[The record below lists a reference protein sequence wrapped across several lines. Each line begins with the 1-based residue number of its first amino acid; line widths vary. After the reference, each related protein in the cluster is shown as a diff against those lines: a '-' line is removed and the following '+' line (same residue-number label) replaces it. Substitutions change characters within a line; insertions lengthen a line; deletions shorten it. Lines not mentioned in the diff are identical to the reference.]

1 MKKQVSR
8 LYLDTSVYGGVFDD
22 EFKEDSIRIVNAI
35 NANKICVLMS
45 DIVVAEVE
53 AKGTPEKVKE
63 LVRSLPPRHIEA
75 LRLTKEVSSLQQAYL
90 DRKILTARS
99 KNDAAHVAFATV
111 HRADAIVSWN
121 FRDIVRFDRMK
132 LFSQV
137 NFSLGYGLLTIVSP
151 KEVFFDE

>member
-1 MKKQVSR
+1 MKKPISR
-8 LYLDTSVYGGVFDD
+8 LYLDTSIYGGVFDD
-22 EFKEDSIRIVNAI
+22 EFKEDSKRIMDAI
-35 NANKICVLMS
+35 NDNKICVLMS
-45 DIVVAEVE
+45 DIVVAEIE
-53 AKGTPEKVKE
+53 AKGTPEKVQE
-63 LVRSLPPRHIEA
+63 LVRSIPLKHIEA
-75 LRLTKEVSSLQQAYL
+75 LQLTAEVSTLQQAYL

-132 LFSQV
+132 LFNQV

>member
-1 MKKQVSR
+1 MKTQMSR
-8 LYLDTSVYGGVFDD
+8 LYLDTSVYGGVFDE
-22 EFKEDSIRIVNAI
+22 EFMEDSKRIMDAI
-35 NANKICVLMS
+35 NNNRVCILMS
-45 DIVVAEVE
+45 DIVLAEID
-53 AKGTPEKVKE
+53 AKGTPDKVQE
-63 LVRSLPPRHIEA
+63 LVRSLPSKHVEA
-75 LRLTKEVSSLQQAYL
+75 LQLTAEVSTLQQAYL

-99 KNDAAHVAFATV
+99 KNDAAHVAFATI

-132 LFSQV
+132 LFNQV

>member
-1 MKKQVSR
+1 MKKPISR
-8 LYLDTSVYGGVFDD
+8 LYLDTSVYGGVFDE
-22 EFKEDSIRIVNAI
+22 EFMEDSKRIMDAI
-35 NANKICVLMS
+35 NDSKIRVLMS
-45 DIVVAEVE
+45 DIVIAEIE
-53 AKGTPEKVKE
+53 AKGTPERVQG
-63 LVRSLPPRHIEA
+63 LVRSLPAKHIEA
-75 LRLTKEVSSLQQAYL
+75 LQLTAEVSALQQAYL

-132 LFSQV
+132 LFNQV